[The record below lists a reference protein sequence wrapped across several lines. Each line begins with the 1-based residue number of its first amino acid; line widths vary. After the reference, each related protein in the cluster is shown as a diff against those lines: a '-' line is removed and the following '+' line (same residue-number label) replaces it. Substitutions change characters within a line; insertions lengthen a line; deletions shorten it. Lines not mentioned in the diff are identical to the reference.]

1 MLEGLAGNK
10 LKTLA
15 TACLDVIR
23 LVWQDL
29 EDQGLPADKFLAEFF
44 RANHKYGSRDRHAIT
59 SSVFAFF
66 RWKGCLEKLF
76 EINRENIPGPALSA
90 ALAADD
96 PSCPVFPFWCDVA
109 PDVLAAMK
117 DPFERIR
124 TVTNTDL
131 EMDVYDLVPEWMPD
145 EVPEAS
151 RQAWLDGLTSHSPL
165 WLRAQNITA
174 TELIR
179 RLAAQDIQAERG
191 SEVLVD
197 AVRVKT
203 PHAHPDQVKNLVGNF
218 EVQDY
223 SSQCIVWPAD
233 PQPKEKWWDCCC
245 GAGGKTLQLAAV
257 GGKKAQIYASDIRQD
272 VLAQLKKRM
281 LAAKFRNIIITT
293 PLGGALGEYD
303 GVLVDAPCS
312 ASGRWRRNPE
322 MRWIFKQEDL
332 PKLTKTQFAI
342 LDKAANAVRP
352 GGKLVYGTC
361 SVFDAENMGV
371 VKRFL
376 QARPDFKLKPFKNP
390 HDGSRT
396 DGTLTTLPCHAD
408 CDSSFTALFVRNGGK

>member
-15 TACLDVIR
+15 TACLDAIR
-23 LVWQDL
+23 LAWQDL
-29 EDQGLPADKFLAEFF
+29 EEKGTPADKFLSEFF
-44 RANHKYGSRDRHAIT
+44 RANHKYGSRDRRAIT

-76 EINRENIPGPALSA
+76 DISRENIPGLALSA
-90 ALAADD
+90 ALAADE

-109 PDVLAAMK
+109 PDVLAAMT
-117 DPFERIR
+117 DPFKRIR
-124 TVTNTDL
+124 TVTNSDL
-131 EMDVYDLVPEWMPD
+131 DLDLYDLVPDWMPA
-145 EVPEAS
+145 EVPESSRQEWLKGLAS
-151 RQAWLDGLTSHSPL
+151 RSSL

-179 RLAAQDIQAERG
+179 RLESQGIQAERG

-203 PHAHPDQVKNLVGNF
+203 PHPHLDKMKGLSGNF
-218 EVQDY
+218 EVQDF
-223 SSQCIVWPAD
+223 SSQCIAWPAD
-233 PQPKEKWWDCCC
+233 IQPKEKWWDCCC
-245 GAGGKTLQLAAV
+245 GAGGKTLQLAAI
-257 GGKKAQIYASDIRQD
+257 GGRNVRIIASDVRQD
-272 VLAQLKKRM
+272 VLPELKKRV
-281 LAAKFRNIIITT
+281 LAAKFRNVEITT
-293 PLGGALGEYD
+293 PLGGSLGEYD

-332 PKLTKTQFAI
+332 PKLAKTQFAI
-342 LDKAANAVRP
+342 LDKAANTVRP

-371 VKRFL
+371 VKHFL
-376 QARPDFKLKPFKNP
+376 QARPDFNLKPFKSP
-390 HDGSRT
+390 HDGSMT
-396 DGTLTTLPCHAD
+396 DGTLATLPCHAD
-408 CDSSFTALFVRNGGK
+408 CDCSFTALFVRNGVK

>member
-15 TACLDVIR
+15 TACLDAIR
-23 LVWQDL
+23 LAWRDL
-29 EDQGLPADKFLAEFF
+29 EEKGMPADKFLSEFF
-44 RANHKYGSRDRHAIT
+44 RTNHKYGSRDRRAIT

-76 EINRENIPGPALSA
+76 DISQENIPGLALSA
-90 ALAADD
+90 ALAADE

-117 DPFERIR
+117 DPFKRIR
-124 TVTNTDL
+124 TVTNSDL
-131 EMDVYDLVPEWMPD
+131 DLDGYDLVPDWMPA
-145 EVPEAS
+145 EVPEQN
-151 RQAWLDGLTSHSPL
+151 RQAWLDGLASRSSL

-179 RLAAQDIQAERG
+179 RLESQEISAERG
-191 SEVLVD
+191 SEVLVN

-203 PHAHPDQVKNLVGNF
+203 PHPHLDKMKGLAGNF
-218 EVQDY
+218 EVQDL
-223 SSQCIVWPAD
+223 SSQCILWPAD

-245 GAGGKTLQLAAV
+245 GAGGKTLQLAAD
-257 GGKKAQIYASDIRQD
+257 GGRNVHIFASDVRQD
-272 VLAQLKKRM
+272 VLAELRKRAI
-281 LAAKFRNIIITT
+281 AAKLRNIEITT
-293 PLGGALGEYD
+293 PLGGSLREYD

-322 MRWIFKQEDL
+322 MRWIFKQE
-332 PKLTKTQFAI
+332 KLSELVKTQFAI
-342 LDKAANAVRP
+342 LDKAANSVRP
-352 GGKLVYGTC
+352 GGKLIYGTC

-371 VKRFL
+371 VNHFL
-376 QARPDFKLKPFKNP
+376 QARPDFKLKPFKSP
-390 HDGSRT
+390 HDGSMT

-408 CDSSFTALFVRNGGK
+408 CDCSFTALFVRNGVK

>member
-15 TACLDVIR
+15 LACLEAIR
-23 LVWQDL
+23 LAWHDL
-29 EDQGLPADKFLAEFF
+29 EEKGTPADKFLADFF

-76 EINRENIPGPALSA
+76 DIDRENIPGPALSA

-109 PDVLAAMK
+109 PDVLAAMT
-117 DPFERIR
+117 DPFKRIR
-124 TVTNTDL
+124 TVTNNDMDL
-131 EMDVYDLVPEWMPD
+131 DPYDLVPDWMPA
-145 EVPEAS
+145 EVPEQS
-151 RQAWLDGLTSHSPL
+151 RQAWLDGLESHSPM

-174 TELIR
+174 NDLIQ
-179 RLAAQDIQAERG
+179 RLAAQEIQAERG
-191 SEVLVD
+191 SEVLVN

-203 PHAHPDQVKNLVGNF
+203 PHPHLDKLKGLAGNF
-218 EVQDY
+218 EVQDF
-223 SSQCIVWPAD
+223 SSQCILWPAD
-233 PQPKEKWWDCCC
+233 PQPKETWWDCCC
-245 GAGGKTLQLAAV
+245 GSGGKTLQLASE
-257 GGKKAQIYASDIRQD
+257 GGRKVIIYASDIRQD
-272 VLAQLKKRM
+272 VLEQLKKRM
-281 LAAKFRNIIITT
+281 LAAKFRNIRITT
-293 PLGGALGEYD
+293 PLNGSLNEYD

-322 MRWIFKQEDL
+322 MRWICKKEEL
-332 PKLTKTQFAI
+332 PKLARTQFAI
-342 LDKAANAVRP
+342 LDKAANTVRP
-352 GGKLVYGTC
+352 GGKLIYATC

-376 QARPDFKLKPFKNP
+376 KTRPDFRLMPFKSP
-390 HDGSRT
+390 HDGSKT

-408 CDSSFTALFVRNGGK
+408 CDCSFTALFVRNGGR

>member
-15 TACLDVIR
+15 TACLDAIR
-23 LVWQDL
+23 LAWQDL
-29 EDQGLPADKFLAEFF
+29 EEKGTPADKFLSEFF
-44 RANHKYGSRDRHAIT
+44 RANHKYGSRDRRAIT

-76 EINRENIPGPALSA
+76 DISRENIPGLALSA
-90 ALAADD
+90 ALAADE

-109 PDVLAAMK
+109 PDVLAAMP
-117 DPFERIR
+117 DPFKRIR
-124 TVTNTDL
+124 TVTNSDL
-131 EMDVYDLVPEWMPD
+131 DLDLYDLVPDWMPA
-145 EVPEAS
+145 EVPESS
-151 RQAWLDGLTSHSPL
+151 RQAWLDGLASHSPL

-179 RLAAQDIQAERG
+179 RLASQEISAERG

-203 PHAHPDQVKNLVGNF
+203 PHPHLDKMKGLSGNF
-218 EVQDY
+218 EVQDF

-233 PQPKEKWWDCCC
+233 IRPKEKWWDCCC
-245 GAGGKTLQLAAV
+245 GAGGKTLQLAAI
-257 GGKKAQIYASDIRQD
+257 GGRNVRIFASDIRQD
-272 VLAQLKKRM
+272 VLPELKKRI
-281 LAAKFRNIIITT
+281 LAAKFRNIEITT
-293 PLGGALGEYD
+293 PLGGSLGEYD

-332 PKLTKTQFAI
+332 PKLAKTQFAI
-342 LDKAANAVRP
+342 LDKAANTVRP

-371 VKRFL
+371 VKHFL
-376 QARPDFKLKPFKNP
+376 QARPDFMLKPFKSP
-390 HDGSRT
+390 HDGSMT
-396 DGTLTTLPCHAD
+396 DGTLATLPCHAD
-408 CDSSFTALFVRNGGK
+408 CDCSFTALFVRNGVK

>member
-15 TACLDVIR
+15 TACLDAIR
-23 LVWQDL
+23 LAWQDL
-29 EDQGLPADKFLAEFF
+29 EEKGTPADKFLSEFF
-44 RANHKYGSRDRHAIT
+44 RANHKYGSRDRRAIT

-76 EINRENIPGPALSA
+76 DISRENIPGLALSA
-90 ALAADD
+90 ALAADE

-109 PDVLAAMK
+109 PDVLAAMP
-117 DPFERIR
+117 DPFKRIR
-124 TVTNTDL
+124 TVTNSDL
-131 EMDVYDLVPEWMPD
+131 DLDLYDLVPDWMPA
-145 EVPEAS
+145 EVPESS
-151 RQAWLDGLTSHSPL
+151 RQAWLDGLASHSPL

-179 RLAAQDIQAERG
+179 RLASQEISAERG

-203 PHAHPDQVKNLVGNF
+203 PHPHLDKMKGLSGNF
-218 EVQDY
+218 EVQDF

-233 PQPKEKWWDCCC
+233 IRPKEKWWDCCC
-245 GAGGKTLQLAAV
+245 GAGGKTLQLAAI
-257 GGKKAQIYASDIRQD
+257 GGRNVRIFASDIRQD
-272 VLAQLKKRM
+272 VLPELKKRI
-281 LAAKFRNIIITT
+281 LAAKFRNIEITT
-293 PLGGALGEYD
+293 PLGGSLGEYD

-322 MRWIFKQEDL
+322 MRWVFKQEDL
-332 PKLTKTQFAI
+332 PKLAKTQFAI
-342 LDKAANAVRP
+342 LDKAANTVRP

-371 VKRFL
+371 VKHFL
-376 QARPDFKLKPFKNP
+376 QARPDFMLKPFKSP
-390 HDGSRT
+390 HDGSMT
-396 DGTLTTLPCHAD
+396 DGTLATLPCHAD
-408 CDSSFTALFVRNGGK
+408 CDCSFTALFVRNGVK

>member
-15 TACLDVIR
+15 LACLEAIR
-23 LVWQDL
+23 LAWHEL
-29 EDQGLPADKFLAEFF
+29 EEKGTPADKFLSEFY

-76 EINRENIPGPALSA
+76 EIDRENIPGPALAA
-90 ALAADD
+90 ALAADE
-96 PSCPVFPFWCDVA
+96 PSCPVFPFWSSVA
-109 PDVLAAMK
+109 PEAIAAMS
-117 DPFERIR
+117 DPFERLR

-131 EMDVYDLVPEWMPD
+131 DLDPYDLVPDWMPA

-151 RQAWLDGLTSHSPL
+151 RQAWLDGLATRPSV

-179 RLAAQDIQAERG
+179 RLSSQGIQAERG
-191 SEVLVD
+191 SELLVD
-197 AVRVKT
+197 AVRVKS
-203 PHAHPDQVKNLVGNF
+203 PHIHLDQLKGLSGNC
-218 EVQDY
+218 EVQDF
-223 SSQCIVWPAD
+223 SSQCIVWPAE
-233 PQPKEKWWDCCC
+233 PRPKERWWDCCC
-245 GAGGKTLQLAAV
+245 GAGGKTLQLAAE
-257 GGKKAQIYASDIRQD
+257 GGKDVRIFASDIRQD
-272 VLAQLKKRM
+272 VVEELKRR
-281 LAAKFRNIIITT
+281 AAAARFRNIQVVT
-293 PLGGALGEYD
+293 PLGGSLDEYD

-322 MRWIFKQEDL
+322 MRWIFQKEEIE
-332 PKLTKTQFAI
+332 KLVKTQFAI
-342 LDKAANAVRP
+342 MYKAANTVRP
-352 GGKLVYGTC
+352 GGKLVYATC

-371 VKRFL
+371 VRHFL
-376 QARPDFKLKPFKNP
+376 QARPDFNLMPFRNP
-390 HDGSRT
+390 HDGTKT

-408 CDSSFTALFVRNGGK
+408 CDCSFTALFVRNGDK

>member
-15 TACLDVIR
+15 SSCLEAIR
-23 LVWQDL
+23 LAWHEL
-29 EDQGLPADKFLAEFF
+29 EEKGTPADKFLSEYY
-44 RANHKYGSRDRHAIT
+44 RANHKFGSRDRHAIT

-76 EINRENIPGPALSA
+76 DIDMENIPGLALSA
-90 ALAADD
+90 ALAADE

-109 PDVLAAMK
+109 PEVLAAMN

-124 TVTNTDL
+124 TVTNTELDL
-131 EMDVYDLVPEWMPD
+131 DAYDLVPDWMPA
-145 EVPEAS
+145 EVPEQS
-151 RQAWLDGLTSHSPL
+151 RQAWLDGLTSRSSL

-179 RLAAQDIQAERG
+179 RLGAQGVQAERG
-191 SEVLVD
+191 SEILVD

-203 PHAHPDQVKNLVGNF
+203 PHVHLDSLKGLNGNC

-233 PQPKEKWWDCCC
+233 PQPKERWWDCCC
-245 GAGGKTLQLAAV
+245 GAGGKTLQLANE
-257 GGKKAQIYASDIRQD
+257 GGRKVHVIASDIRQD
-272 VLAQLKKRM
+272 AVEQLKKR
-281 LAAKFRNIIITT
+281 AAAGRFRNISITT
-293 PLGGALGEYD
+293 PLGGSLDEYD

-322 MRWIFKQEDL
+322 MRWIFKKEEL
-332 PKLTKTQFAI
+332 RKLNKTQFAI
-342 LDKAANAVRP
+342 MDKAANTVRP
-352 GGKLVYGTC
+352 GGKLVYATC
-361 SVFDAENMGV
+361 SVFDCENMGI
-371 VKRFL
+371 VKLFL
-376 QARPDFKLKPFKNP
+376 QARPDFKLMPFKNP
-390 HDGSRT
+390 HDGSKT

>member
-15 TACLDVIR
+15 SACLETIR
-23 LVWQDL
+23 LAWHDL
-29 EDQGLPADKFLAEFF
+29 EEKGTPADKFLAEYF

-59 SSVFAFF
+59 CSVFAFF

-76 EINRENIPGPALSA
+76 DIDRENIPGPALSA

-109 PDVLAAMK
+109 PDVLAAMM

-124 TVTNTDL
+124 TVTNSDL
-131 EMDVYDLVPEWMPD
+131 EFDVYDLVPDWMPD
-145 EVPEAS
+145 EVPEPA
-151 RQAWLDGLTSHSPL
+151 RQAWLDGLASHSPL

-174 TELIR
+174 NALIQ

-191 SEVLVD
+191 SEVLVN

-203 PHAHPDQVKNLVGNF
+203 PHPHLDKMKGMAGNF
-218 EVQDY
+218 EVQDF

-245 GAGGKTLQLAAV
+245 GAGGKTLQLASD
-257 GGKKAQIYASDIRQD
+257 GGKKVQVFASDIRQD
-272 VLAQLKKRM
+272 VIAELKKR
-281 LAAKFRNIIITT
+281 AAAGHFRNIQTMT
-293 PLGGALGEYD
+293 PLSGSLNEYD

-322 MRWIFKQEDL
+322 MRWIFKKEEL
-332 PKLTKTQFAI
+332 PKLAKAQFAI
-342 LDKAANAVRP
+342 LDKAANSVRP

-361 SVFDAENMGV
+361 SVFDIENMGV

-376 QARPDFKLKPFKNP
+376 QARPDFKLRPFKNP

-396 DGTLTTLPCHAD
+396 DGTLTTLPCHANCD
-408 CDSSFTALFVRNGGK
+408 CSFTALFVRNGGR

>member
-15 TACLDVIR
+15 SACLEAIR
-23 LVWQDL
+23 LSWHEL
-29 EDQGLPADKFLAEFF
+29 EEKGTPADKFLAEFY

-76 EINRENIPGPALSA
+76 DIDMENIPGPALSA
-90 ALAADD
+90 ALAADE
-96 PSCPVFPFWCDVA
+96 PSCPVFPFWCAVA
-109 PDVLAAMK
+109 PEVLAAMK
-117 DPFERIR
+117 DPFERLR
-124 TVTNTDL
+124 TVTDSDL
-131 EMDVYDLVPEWMPD
+131 DLDVYDLVPDWMPE
-145 EVPEAS
+145 EVPEQS
-151 RQAWLDGLTSHSPL
+151 RQAWLDGLASRSSL

-179 RLAAQDIQAERG
+179 RLASQGVQAERG
-191 SEVLVD
+191 SQRLVD

-203 PHAHPDQVKNLVGNF
+203 PHVHLDNLKGVSGNC
-218 EVQDY
+218 EVQDL

-233 PQPKEKWWDCCC
+233 PLPKEKWWDCCC
-245 GAGGKTLQLAAV
+245 GAGGKALQLACT
-257 GGKKAQIYASDIRQD
+257 GGKKVKIFASDIRQNA
-272 VLAQLKKRM
+272 VEQLKKRAA
-281 LAAKFRNIIITT
+281 AAKIRNIFVTT
-293 PLGGALGEYD
+293 PLGGSLGEYD

-322 MRWIFKQEDL
+322 MRWIFKKEEL
-332 PKLTKTQFAI
+332 VNLNRTQFAI
-342 LDKAANAVRP
+342 MDSAANSVRP
-352 GGKLVYGTC
+352 GGKLIYATC
-361 SVFDAENMGV
+361 SVFDCENMGV

-376 QARPDFKLKPFKNP
+376 QARPDFRLMPFKSP
-390 HDGSRT
+390 HDGSKT

-408 CDSSFTALFVRNGGK
+408 CDCSFTALFVRNGGK